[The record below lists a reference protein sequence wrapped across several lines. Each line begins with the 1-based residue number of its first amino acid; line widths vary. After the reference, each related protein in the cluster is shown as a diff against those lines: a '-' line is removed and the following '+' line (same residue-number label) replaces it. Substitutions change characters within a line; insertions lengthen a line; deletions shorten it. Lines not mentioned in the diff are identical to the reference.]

1 MQIEKGKGA
10 RAEPWGPLT
19 VTGQGNE
26 EEPAK
31 EREKPVMWEELGGQ
45 GVWAAKSEQ
54 RMSRTTER
62 GAEPNKL
69 AVDKPREMRMETWS
83 LDLVTGRSLMA
94 LDQSR
99 GNVTNT
105 FMVE

>member
-54 RMSRTTER
+54 RCQGRQSEQLSQISWQLISQER
-62 GAEPNKL
+62 
-69 AVDKPREMRMETWS
+69 
-83 LDLVTGRSLMA
+83 
-94 LDQSR
+94 
-99 GNVTNT
+99 
-105 FMVE
+105 